1 MCSVILGAVLRCTNN
16 FSYEAYLIFSFPTG
30 LGAARVRSLFRE
42 AQARAPCIVYID
54 EIDAVGKKRST
65 NISGFAN
72 AEEEQTLNQLLVE
85 MDGQY
90 FFAFQHPGPCCL

>member
-1 MCSVILGAVLRCTNN
+1 MLCSCGC
-16 FSYEAYLIFSFPTG
+16 EAHFFFPSPTG

-90 FFAFQHPGPCCL
+90 FCL